1 MFNLKNLVFLASIV
15 MLSTKGEE
23 AAPETVPQAEQVV
36 EEIKAPVKSRNG
48 NGYSHNDGYG
58 RRGDGF
64 DHNGGYGYN
73 DDYAYAPS
81 YSYHDD
87 YQHGYGNGYRNDGY
101 APSYGY
107 HDNYDYGYGYQPS
120 YGYEHKKPQHP
131 DVKKIDSKFAYK
143 NDDAYNYY
151 LQKAAARAR
160 AMEKVQEHKR
170 DIYYE
175 KKILFKAKNAR
186 FRGHRK
192 NHQIAHKK
200 SKGKNVKKNKAVKES
215 KKILKIENKDN
226 Y

>member
-58 RRGDGF
+58 RGD
-64 DHNGGYGYN
+64 
-73 DDYAYAPS
+73 
-81 YSYHDD
+81 SYHDD
-87 YQHGYGNGYRNDGY
+87 NQHGYGNGYRNDGY